1 MMNLTTHHE
10 CTFMPKLTKTI
21 IEDTNAPATGDT
33 WVWDTLLQGFG
44 VRVQPSGRKTYVV
57 RYRTKENGTQRKQK
71 VARCT
76 DVTPDKARELARKI
90 MAQVAEGKDP
100 MQERRAVIES
110 PSMQELEARYMKEHA
125 KPFKKIA
132 SAELDEKN
140 WRLHIMP
147 EMGKKKVKDI
157 TRSDI
162 LKLHG
167 QLSDM
172 PATANQVIALL
183 SKSFNLAEDW
193 SWRDRNTNPC
203 HKVRK
208 YDINERELILTPTQI
223 SDLNQSLTILAQ
235 GQKIPPAM
243 ANLVRLLMITGC
255 RLREIMH
262 AKTAWIDQERS
273 LLLLPDSKVG
283 KRNVALSPAAINII
297 NAMPAGQEWIIPDGT
312 GQPMNSPYKYW
323 SAIKK
328 HANLPA
334 ELRIHDLRHTAG
346 SLGHLAGMSQ
356 KEIQIMLG
364 HKQMATTERYL
375 HGTKGGD
382 AAIADKLSNV
392 ITGAWAQAA

>member
-1 MMNLTTHHE
+1 
-10 CTFMPKLTKTI
+10 MPKLTKSI
-21 IEDTNAPATGDT
+21 IEDTPAPTTGDT

-44 VRVQPSGRKTYVV
+44 VRVQASGRKTFVV
-57 RYRTKENGTQRKQK
+57 RYRTKEGGIQRKQK

-76 DVTPDKARELARKI
+76 DITPDKARELARKI

-110 PSMQELEARYMKEHA
+110 PTVQEMEARYMKEHA
-125 KPFKKIA
+125 KPFKKLA
-132 SAELDEKN
+132 SYELDEKN
-140 WRLHIMP
+140 WRIHILP
-147 EMGKKKVKDI
+147 QLGKKKVKDI

-223 SDLNQSLTILAQ
+223 SDLNQSLTVLAQ

-297 NAMPAGQEWIIPDGT
+297 NAMPEGQEWIIPDGN

-392 ITGAWAQAA
+392 ITGAWAKAA